1 MSGTG
6 KMDPEVLSMVLDT
19 IAKLEREQVS
29 LNRKLEM
36 DQKGDFPMELI
47 RFMQGP
53 EIGLHLIFIPEEY
66 GGLGA
71 GATEIAIV
79 SEKMAKM
86 DLAIATSFLAICLG
100 MDPIVVGSTA
110 EQKEKYIRNKLKECG
125 LFS

>member
-53 EIGLHLIFIPEEY
+53 EIGLHLIFIPEQEQSHCIWPENVKRL
-66 GGLGA
+66 LGSKSLRMLFKTP
-71 GATEIAIV
+71 G
-79 SEKMAKM
+79 KM
-86 DLAIATSFLAICLG
+86 
-100 MDPIVVGSTA
+100 
-110 EQKEKYIRNKLKECG
+110 Q
-125 LFS
+125 